1 MITVTVV
8 MLILVIP
15 IDYLV
20 KPKNNADGDDDD
32 MRRRLD
38 LLQKSTEVGNPSKIE
53 GRNNTSREKTQRLV
67 HG

>member
-32 MRRRLD
+32 MD

>member
-1 MITVTVV
+1 M
-8 MLILVIP
+8 
-15 IDYLV
+15 
-20 KPKNNADGDDDD
+20 KPKNNADDDDD

-53 GRNNTSREKTQRLV
+53 GRNNTIREKTQRLV